1 MMQRTRGHFS
11 IIFEGIKI
19 WQLLSILLVPLF
31 FGFTGRKLNIPDLV
45 TYIIIFW
52 FSTISNTIKYF
63 FTFYT
68 IHDDHILIEAGLI
81 NKKKTEIPFNSIT
94 TIDLSQNIL
103 QRIFKVY
110 KLRLDNASLTSDIS
124 QKAEATLVL
133 KANDAFSFK
142 EKISNRT
149 VEDKVEEKETGE
161 LQNEPVITASPLDFV
176 ILGSLRS
183 KFVYFLTILPFAMGV
198 AGYIAKL
205 FFNKEPDEKLLS
217 TLSDST
223 ILLAAIVTFL
233 MIYLASFIFSIG
245 RSLITFFGFH
255 ITSRLKTIDV
265 EFGLFLKKKYSL
277 PKAKINGIILRQN
290 LLMQMFGYCSI
301 DVCVVGYGNKAD
313 QSTEEKGILFPFAS
327 IGRAKEII
335 ITLLPEFDSGKDIR
349 RPPKKALRYFFIRPL
364 PIITAAA
371 LTGVCFT
378 KIFWLILLF
387 VIFLILTLIN
397 SGLEYRNSSISLA
410 ENAVTISNGGFKKR
424 TVVIKSGCI
433 ESVAESASIFKR
445 RNSVTS
451 LEVSFLAPAGT
462 SKVIVRNIDISN
474 FRELEN
480 RLVF

>member
-1 MMQRTRGHFS
+1 MMQRTRSHFL

-31 FGFTGRKLNIPDLV
+31 FGFTGRKLNIADLV

-68 IHDDHILIEAGLI
+68 VFDDHILIETGLI

-94 TIDLSQNIL
+94 TIDLSQSIL
-103 QRIFKVY
+103 QRLFKVY
-110 KLRLDNASLTSDIS
+110 KLRLDNASLTSDTS
-124 QKAEATLVL
+124 QKAEATIVL
-133 KANDAFSFK
+133 KADDAFSFR
-142 EKISNRT
+142 EKISGHT
-149 VEDKVEEKETGE
+149 VNYTNEDKEPPSIPSETA
-161 LQNEPVITASPLDFV
+161 ITASPLDFV

-183 KFVYFLTILPFAMGV
+183 KLVYFLTILPFAMGV
-198 AGYIAKL
+198 LGYFAKI

-217 TLSDST
+217 TLSEST
-223 ILLAAIVTFL
+223 LLLVAAITFL
-233 MIYLASFIFSIG
+233 MIYLAAFIFSIG
-245 RSLITFFGFH
+245 KSLITYYGFR
-255 ITSRLKTIDV
+255 IISRLKTIDV

-313 QSTEEKGILFPFAS
+313 QAIEEKGILFPFAS

-335 ITLLPEFDSGKDIR
+335 NTLLPEFDSGKDIS
-349 RPPKKALRYFFIRPL
+349 RPPKKALRYFFVRPL

-378 KIFWLILLF
+378 KIYWLILLF

-397 SGLEYRNSSISLA
+397 SGLEYRNSSISMD
-410 ENAVTISNGGFKKR
+410 ENSVTISNGGFKKR
-424 TVVIKSGCI
+424 TVVIKSGSI

-462 SKVIVRNIDISN
+462 AKVIVRNIDISN